1 MQETDKVTQREKT
14 TVMPVVHVT
23 RNLLGELYG
32 GEAAVS
38 SAHSQKIGQ
47 ASSDSR
53 RLRSRSLIHLES
65 LTFSNICPDL
75 ELVHGALLQNR
86 KTYFFYICN

>member
-1 MQETDKVTQREKT
+1 MTQREKT

-47 ASSDSR
+47 GRIYQS
-53 RLRSRSLIHLES
+53 I
-65 LTFSNICPDL
+65 
-75 ELVHGALLQNR
+75 
-86 KTYFFYICN
+86 